1 MEYAS
6 IHTYGL
12 LQNPLQYAN
21 VTIFQQDTIIRCNDI
36 VRKLQTDMFLT
47 LVDAYSL

>member
-1 MEYAS
+1 MVYVFDWN
-6 IHTYGL
+6 IHAYHTFVTS
-12 LQNPLQYAN
+12 AN